1 VFSEYTA
8 KYLDVND
15 LIKLLAL
22 SKPVRATALK
32 FNATLFCD
40 LYSNRIYQL
49 GFRIKEWTEGNSAL
63 RRQISLMEAKEK
75 ARNQLLQN
83 VSE

>member
-40 LYSNRIYQL
+40 LYSNRI
-49 GFRIKEWTEGNSAL
+49 
-63 RRQISLMEAKEK
+63 
-75 ARNQLLQN
+75 
-83 VSE
+83 